1 MYQILLYSS
10 LFIAVVSFFLCCI
23 ALARVGKLI
32 KSVEGL
38 DWSAVATLTGDLAI
52 MKKSIQTVNNR
63 INGLSSPVVDQKN
76 LMQNYMAQVQQPNP
90 NDRLTGG

>member
-76 LMQNYMAQVQQPNP
+76 LMQNYMAQVQQPKP
-90 NDRLTGG
+90 NGKLTGG

>member
-1 MYQILLYSS
+1 MYQILLYTSLFTAFLS
-10 LFIAVVSFFLCCI
+10 LFICCI

-32 KSVEGL
+32 KSVDGL

-76 LMQNYMAQVQQPNP
+76 LMEQYLAQVPPKKPNGKMI
-90 NDRLTGG
+90 GG

>member
-1 MYQILLYSS
+1 MYQILLYLS

-76 LMQNYMAQVQQPNP
+76 LMQNYMAQVQQPKP
-90 NDRLTGG
+90 NGKLTGG